1 VIVVEYSRKF
11 GIFIYY
17 KYIDVFVVSRVLE
30 SVGGSTGLRP
40 LGVFQIFLSLEFF
53 YLKHPQKILAFS
65 NKTQGEDI
73 FSGLSERGE

>member
-30 SVGGSTGLRP
+30 SIGGSTDPRP
-40 LGVFQIFLSLEFF
+40 LDVFQILSVLRVFLSQTSA
-53 YLKHPQKILAFS
+53 KNTS
-65 NKTQGEDI
+65 I
-73 FSGLSERGE
+73 FQ